1 MATGVIEKQVRKGI
15 EPKSQAAIVFNGPF
29 EYNQSERVAIRAM
42 TEVLQTRLLET
53 IREDLGGTYSITANQ
68 TYAKIPNQEY
78 SITIEFGC
86 DPKRLDE
93 LVKRVLEEVDK
104 LKTSGPTEKQ
114 VNDEREALLREF
126 EANTK
131 LNSYLLGQILLKYQ
145 YGEDSAG
152 LWLIPDY
159 YKKIDAAMIQQ
170 AAKTYL
176 NPANQVKVTLV
187 PEK

>member
-1 MATGVIEKQVRKGI
+1 
-15 EPKSQAAIVFNGPF
+15 
-29 EYNQSERVAIRAM
+29 VAIRAM
-42 TEVLQTRLLET
+42 SEILQTRLLET
-53 IREDLGGTYSITANQ
+53 IREELGGTYSIRASQN
-68 TYAKIPNQEY
+68 YSKIPNPDY
-78 SITIEFGC
+78 SVTIEFGC
-86 DPKRLDE
+86 DPARLDA

-104 LKTSGPTEKQ
+104 LKTAGPTEKQ

-126 EANTK
+126 EANSK
-131 LNSYLLGQILLKYQ
+131 LNSYLIGQILLKYQ
-145 YGEDSAG
+145 YGEDPAG

-187 PEK
+187 PEKK